1 LAAVGALGKVVRG
14 RAGGG
19 GKKAGAAP
27 AAATA
32 RAPAKAL
39 AGAVAA
45 LHLEEE
51 DEEVV
56 PGPPAAGSASEGD
69 GDGGGGGGEEGGG
82 PDSPYAVLDTLT
94 ASPRPGDTL
103 LQAIPMVAPYA
114 ALAGAALR
122 VKLSPGTGKRGK
134 VAKAAA
140 ALLARA
146 GAGVTPR
153 MRELMRAVPDVE
165 AAAVVPGGG
174 AKVVAPGAARLAA
187 EARAGKKKKK
197 EGG

>member
-1 LAAVGALGKVVRG
+1 MAHCSS
-14 RAGGG
+14 
-19 GKKAGAAP
+19 AGAAP
-27 AAATA
+27 AL
-32 RAPAKAL
+32 P
-39 AGAVAA
+39 
-45 LHLEEE
+45 
-51 DEEVV
+51 
-56 PGPPAAGSASEGD
+56 
-69 GDGGGGGGEEGGG
+69 
-82 PDSPYAVLDTLT
+82 
-94 ASPRPGDTL
+94 
-103 LQAIPMVAPYA
+103 
-114 ALAGAALR
+114 LAGAALR

-146 GAGVTPR
+146 GGVTPC

-197 EGG
+197 GGG